1 MFYRK
6 SFDVAIKEDAR
17 AKILK
22 DIDIHIDF
30 NVEINGTV

>member
-17 AKILK
+17 ARTLNN
-22 DIDIHIDF
+22 IDIYIDF
-30 NVEINGTV
+30 NVKMNVTV